1 MRSLLIS
8 ELRRE
13 RDVELYVTGLRGEL
27 TESLQTQQNVISQ
40 LEAGAV
46 RDKEQL
52 YALEVGVNCCY
63 MLPVRCVVT
72 ERSQPRETIQ

>member
-8 ELRRE
+8 QLRCE
-13 RDVELYVTGLRGEL
+13 YDVELYVTGLRGEL

-40 LEAGAV
+40 LEAGAA

-52 YALEVGVNCCY
+52 HALEVGLNCCY
-63 MLPVRCVVT
+63 MRPVRCVVT
-72 ERSQPRETIQ
+72 ESSPA